1 MSLKYPKKAAHTGS
15 DNQLKVRGV
24 DAQTQV
30 IHPASCGARRKWSGG
45 GRVAG
50 HQSRSAATS
59 TRTAAG
65 GHVLVP
71 NYFIKNPQ
79 LPSSSSNS
87 MNYFTVFSQKM
98 CQSRRFLWC
107 LEIILPNSVSFLYIF
122 KIIQSY

>member
-15 DNQLKVRGV
+15 EKQLKVRGCS
-24 DAQTQV
+24 D
-30 IHPASCGARRKWSGG
+30 SGDPTGFLRCQEEVERG

-65 GHVLVP
+65 EHVLVP

-107 LEIILPNSVSFLYIF
+107 LEIIVPNSVSFLYIF